1 LDRSHRGLGL
11 APVTR
16 SNMNTCMNLSIHC
29 ALSRLIVDT
38 ERYLIT
44 STLTMFQSSSI
55 SQHLATQCGRLGYS
69 GAASG
74 PPSTTR
80 LQGLRQ
86 SAQQQE
92 PATGAFAANLR
103 NNHGASRS
111 IISQPSRPSHKH
123 QLCLLAATPRHRTS
137 GATRAAQLTLLAKM
151 DSITSSS
158 AIWTRAR
165 RNYPWSRT

>member
-92 PATGAFAANLR
+92 PATGAFAANSR
-103 NNHGASRS
+103 NDHGAPRP
-111 IISQPSRPSHKH
+111 ISLQPSRLSQKH
-123 QLCLLAATPRHRTS
+123 QICLLARTPRHRTS
-137 GATRAAQLTLLAKM
+137 GATQEARPAPLAKT
-151 DSITSSS
+151 DSSMSSS

-165 RNYPWSRT
+165 RNYRWSRI